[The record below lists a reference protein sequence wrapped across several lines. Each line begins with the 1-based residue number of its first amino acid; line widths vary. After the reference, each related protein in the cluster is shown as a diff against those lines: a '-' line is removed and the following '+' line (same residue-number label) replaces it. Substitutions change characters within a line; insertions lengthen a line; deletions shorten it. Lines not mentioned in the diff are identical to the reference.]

1 VENKEGRYPLSRTD
15 EKIYEKRETTD
26 TILTHLRNNAP
37 DNLVAHVGNIRYL
50 VPTIALKALAWNSVP
65 DFIKDADSEEAKKN
79 QTLRTG
85 LKALI
90 RPFLPD
96 IIKKSWGR
104 DVKIVPRMNILNW
117 LPQYLIHILVN
128 AVSTMEWKIDVEK
141 CESCEGTV
149 FKVVGISPY
158 THPIIHSESLPTA
171 RADYQS
177 IQGRREPDSSRAA
190 DSNEPRGPVGY
201 SGRPPFREV
210 NIFERTPNGA

>member
-1 VENKEGRYPLSRTD
+1 VESRDARYPLS
-15 EKIYEKRETTD
+15 KIEQRETTD
-26 TILTHLRNNAP
+26 TILEHLQSHAP
-37 DNLVAHVGNIRYL
+37 ENLIAHVGDIRYH

-65 DFIKDADSEEAKKN
+65 PFIKDADSEEAKKN

-104 DVKIVPRMNILNW
+104 DVKIIPRMNILNW

-158 THPIIHSESLPTA
+158 THPIVHSESLPAPRT
-171 RADYQS
+171 DS
-177 IQGRREPDSSRAA
+177 EPVQGRGEPNSSRAA
-190 DSNEPRGPVGY
+190 DSDIVGRPVGY
-201 SGRPPFREV
+201 SGRPPFREI

>member
-1 VENKEGRYPLSRTD
+1 MESREGRYPLS
-15 EKIYEKRETTD
+15 KIEQRETTD
-26 TILTHLRNNAP
+26 TILDHLQSHAP
-37 DNLVAHVGNIRYL
+37 DNLVAHVGDIRYL
-50 VPTIALKALAWNSVP
+50 VPTIALKGLAWNSVP

-104 DVKIVPRMNILNW
+104 EVKIVPRMNILSW

-158 THPIIHSESLPTA
+158 THPIVHSESLPA
-171 RADYQS
+171 PRADNKPV
-177 IQGRREPDSSRAA
+177 QGRGELDPPRAEDSDES
-190 DSNEPRGPVGY
+190 RGPVGY
-201 SGRPPFREV
+201 SGRPPFREI